1 MIAFRKDEEPNK
13 NTEKGLKKLL
23 DVLIGNVEYYNGSFF
38 ENSDLTKLIEITYKT
53 LFDENNKSLHIIIDK
68 NSNNS
73 IDITIDKI
81 T

>member
-38 ENSDLTKLIEITYKT
+38 KNSDLTKLIEITYKT
-53 LFDENNKSLHIIIDK
+53 LFDEDNKSLHIIIDK